1 MKFSLKILI
10 GTMVIV
16 ALMFTIS
23 GIFLIHSNFK
33 NSYNLQMNHN
43 IEEHYLEKYSIETN
57 INDNIDKNGNI
68 DIEDLESYLHT
79 LTSYL
84 ENSRKLLIYVD
95 DELVWDNVPFDLNQE
110 MLKDNIITHEADSK
124 KYSIITS
131 NTMINNQNVLVVSAF
146 DISGVFQVRDQN
158 LHVFYIID
166 IILLILCGCV
176 TTLFARVLT
185 KPLHKLE
192 ETTRMVADGNLDVA
206 IEGNTNDEIGS
217 LAKSFNIMVDSIK
230 SKITELELSVRKR
243 DDFVSNFTHELKT
256 PMTSIMGYAK
266 VLKSNKY
273 KEEDKAKA
281 LDYIYSESKRLEV
294 LSHKMLDLLEL
305 SSGHIELK
313 EIDTKTFFDS
323 LKDLAILRLSNINL
337 VIDIEDKK
345 ILGDEELLNACFINL
360 LENAKKA
367 SDKNSEIKIVGKV
380 VKNKYQVSIMD
391 KGEGIEEKELD
402 RITESFYMI
411 DRSRSKSKGGYGIG
425 LAICEKIAE
434 LHHTNLRFK
443 SKVGK
448 GTTVSLELEVV
459 NEK

>member
-110 MLKDNIITHEADSK
+110 MLKDNIITHEVDSK

-131 NTMINNQNVLVVSAF
+131 NTMINNQNVLVVSVF

-281 LDYIYSESKRLEV
+281 IDYIYSESKRLEV

-323 LKDLAILRLSNINL
+323 LKDLAILRLSDINL
-337 VIDIEDKK
+337 ALDIEDKK

-367 SDKNSEIKIVGKV
+367 SDKTSEIKIVGKV
-380 VKNKYQVSIMD
+380 VKNKYRVSIMD

-434 LHHTNLRFK
+434 LHHTNLIFK